1 MPRPRTIWR
10 RLKRRG
16 RRSIDGSLRVAVTMA
31 SFWAAVKHTRPQPL
45 NEGGSPG
52 PMDARVKHS
61 RPGWGRLDRRLG
73 HRVFLI
79 HAELRSSI
87 MRDLGERTVRSHQEL
102 SESREDV
109 SR

>member
-1 MPRPRTIWR
+1 M
-10 RLKRRG
+10 G
-16 RRSIDGSLRVAVTMA
+16 E
-31 SFWAAVKHTRPQPL
+31 H
-45 NEGGSPG
+45 PG
-52 PMDARVKHS
+52 PVGDRGNLVSLHLQGTGERLARGTVILGQQDTLLHGS
-61 RPGWGRLDRRLG
+61 NTSGRGWGRHDRRLG